1 VVIQI
6 KASGF
11 NHAEVHMRRC
21 EWAEAAKIVGI
32 KGVGLVKACPGGEF
46 AIGAKVAALM
56 GGYLCASRFQTRER
70 RIACPNQNIMMS

>member
-6 KASGF
+6 MASSI
-11 NHAEVHMRRC
+11 NHAEVHMRRG
-21 EWAEAAKIVGI
+21 EWAAAAKVVGI
-32 KGVGLVKACPGGEF
+32 KCVGLVKACPGGEF

-70 RIACPNQNIMMS
+70 RKACPNQDIMMS